1 MGNNTIIIKG
11 STNQTIIQQNN
22 QNSVQNINIENL
34 DYDKILQILNKI
46 KTYTS
51 TDEFNNE
58 FDTTAED
65 FKSLLAK
72 TITLVEEKE
81 EPSKVKVCI
90 EKLKNSCTDIATG
103 VISSG
108 IYALL
113 SQLS

>member
-1 MGNNTIIIKG
+1 MNNNTIIIKG
-11 STNQTIIQQNN
+11 STNQTIIQQAN

-34 DYDKILQILNKI
+34 DYDKIFQILNKI

-51 TDEFNNE
+51 NDEFINE
-58 FDTTAED
+58 FNTKAED
-65 FKSLLAK
+65 FKILLDK
-72 TITLVEEKE
+72 TITLVKEKE
-81 EPSKVKVCI
+81 EPSKVRTYI
-90 EKLKNSCTDIATG
+90 EKLKNSCSNIATG